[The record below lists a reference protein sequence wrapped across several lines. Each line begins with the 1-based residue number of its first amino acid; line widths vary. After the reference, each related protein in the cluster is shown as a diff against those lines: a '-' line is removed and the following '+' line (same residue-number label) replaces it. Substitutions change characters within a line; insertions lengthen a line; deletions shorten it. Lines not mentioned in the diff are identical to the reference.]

1 MRLKTSL
8 FNWTLFKKDI
18 FRVWPFWVLQ
28 LVIFQLMS
36 TVQIF
41 SGFLYY
47 KQKMVLGL
55 VTSYMPNMQMRMIAF
70 VSGALYSLI
79 IAVVCIIS
87 AVLVF
92 SYLNKRVESY
102 MIHSFPLTRQTLF
115 VTHGLAGLS
124 MAYGLLFDNFYS
136 DVY

>member
-55 VTSYMPNMQMRMIAF
+55 VTSYMPNMQG
-70 VSGALYSLI
+70 VS
-79 IAVVCIIS
+79 
-87 AVLVF
+87 
-92 SYLNKRVESY
+92 
-102 MIHSFPLTRQTLF
+102 
-115 VTHGLAGLS
+115 
-124 MAYGLLFDNFYS
+124 
-136 DVY
+136 